1 MKVCCISGCKIT
13 HFLWHG
19 QIIRCLF
26 LCKRFRAKGFTGN
39 REICRT
45 FAAPDGLWALRPV
58 AAVAFQIVIVMTK
71 HFLLITLAL
80 LGFGIGA
87 SAQSDSSAVAVPEL
101 MDSAVVVPTAPALR
115 FGHIRYDSLLQA
127 MPEYGAME
135 VRMKQLRER
144 YNEEIAY
151 SELAF
156 KRQFAEFL
164 EGQKRFP
171 ENILLKRQ
179 RDLQQAMERSIA
191 FRHEADSILRA
202 ARIEMERPVRAL
214 LNQAIR
220 LVGIERK
227 YTCIVNTDGNELPFL
242 NPEASE
248 DATAFITEKLILLR
262 SGKR

>member
-1 MKVCCISGCKIT
+1 
-13 HFLWHG
+13 
-19 QIIRCLF
+19 
-26 LCKRFRAKGFTGN
+26 
-39 REICRT
+39 
-45 FAAPDGLWALRPV
+45 
-58 AAVAFQIVIVMTK
+58 MTK
-71 HFLLITLAL
+71 HLLLFTLAL
-80 LGFGIGA
+80 LGCGLEAA
-87 SAQSDSSAVAVPEL
+87 SQSDSSAVAVPAP
-101 MDSAVVVPTAPALR
+101 MDSTVMVPTSPALR
-115 FGHIRYDSLLQA
+115 FGHFRYDSLLHA

-151 SELAF
+151 SELTF

-191 FRHEADSILRA
+191 FRHEADSMLTA
-202 ARIEMERPVRAL
+202 ARTEMERPVRDM

-220 LVGIERK
+220 LVGLERK
-227 YTCIVNTDGNELPFL
+227 YTCIVNTDSGQMPFL
-242 NPEASE
+242 HPDACE
-248 DATAFITEKLILLR
+248 DATPYITEKLILLR

>member
-1 MKVCCISGCKIT
+1 MSYICSGRWSSGT
-13 HFLWHG
+13 VRG
-19 QIIRCLF
+19 
-26 LCKRFRAKGFTGN
+26 
-39 REICRT
+39 
-45 FAAPDGLWALRPV
+45 
-58 AAVAFQIVIVMTK
+58 AVVPFQKYFVMTK
-71 HFLLITLAL
+71 HFFLIALAL
-80 LGFGIGA
+80 LGFGIEAA
-87 SAQSDSSAVAVPEL
+87 SQSDSSAVAVP
-101 MDSAVVVPTAPALR
+101 DAVSPTVVVPTAPALR
-115 FGHIRYDSLLQA
+115 FGHIRYDSLLHA

-202 ARIEMERPVRAL
+202 ARTEMERPVREM

-227 YTCIVNTDGNELPFL
+227 YTCTVNTDGNELPFL
-242 NPEASE
+242 NPDASE